1 MHLQL
6 FATPRGL
13 LFESNVVRGLIIR
26 IFLYSFKQ
34 TYEFDLL
41 VALFTLIYALLTKE
55 KFECQLL

>member
-13 LFESNVVRGLIIR
+13 LLESNVVPGLIVR
-26 IFLYSFKQ
+26 IEVCLFSFKH
-34 TYEFDLL
+34 TNEFDLL

-55 KFECQLL
+55 KF

>member
-6 FATPRGL
+6 FATQRGL
-13 LFESNVVRGLIIR
+13 LFESNVVPGLIIR

-55 KFECQLL
+55 KF